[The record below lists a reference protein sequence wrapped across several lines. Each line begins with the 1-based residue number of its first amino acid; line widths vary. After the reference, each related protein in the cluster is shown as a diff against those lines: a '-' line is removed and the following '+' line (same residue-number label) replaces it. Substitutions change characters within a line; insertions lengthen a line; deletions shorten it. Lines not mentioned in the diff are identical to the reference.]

1 MQRMLRFQ
9 PLGMARIAGSAGGRR
24 KGMSKI
30 KKVGFGYTVPKER
43 YQEAAENIQKL
54 GAMYAEYLRKKNFD
68 GLGEQDAQEL
78 MADILLACTA
88 LLYVAEFAADK
99 CHMVPLPGKDGKA

>member
-1 MQRMLRFQ
+1 
-9 PLGMARIAGSAGGRR
+9 
-24 KGMSKI
+24 MSKI

-68 GLGEQDAQEL
+68 GLGEQDVQEL

>member
-1 MQRMLRFQ
+1 
-9 PLGMARIAGSAGGRR
+9 
-24 KGMSKI
+24 MSKI

-68 GLGEQDAQEL
+68 GLGAQDAQEL

-99 CHMVPLPGKDGKA
+99 WHMVPLPGKDGKA

>member
-1 MQRMLRFQ
+1 
-9 PLGMARIAGSAGGRR
+9 
-24 KGMSKI
+24 MSKI

-68 GLGEQDAQEL
+68 GLGAQDAQEL
-78 MADILLACTA
+78 M
-88 LLYVAEFAADK
+88 ADK